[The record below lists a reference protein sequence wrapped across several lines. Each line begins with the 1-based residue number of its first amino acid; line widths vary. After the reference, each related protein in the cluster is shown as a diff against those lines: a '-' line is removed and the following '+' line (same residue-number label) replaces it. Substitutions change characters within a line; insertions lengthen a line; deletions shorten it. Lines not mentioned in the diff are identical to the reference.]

1 MLNHLGGN
9 LYCRILLLLKHFWCV
24 KYIYL
29 PPQFTDVEC
38 QGAPTLSSDTN
49 LRRRHPLWL
58 ITNSTH
64 ALLHWSSLCNRWRLK
79 AGLHT
84 EMNRQKTK
92 ACQNSEARSDGSLP
106 LYRICLRTF
115 HFRLTSCHCCLIP
128 IATPLLISSLMNHFT
143 SSWNV
148 IHGEQRQLTSRIINP
163 LIFAFTTNR

>member
-9 LYCRILLLLKHFWCV
+9 SYCRILLLLKPFWCV
-24 KYIYL
+24 KHIYL
-29 PPQFTDVEC
+29 PPVHRC
-38 QGAPTLSSDTN
+38 RAPRCAN
-49 LRRRHPLWL
+49 FVQRHKPPRRRHLLWL

-64 ALLHWSSLCNRWRLK
+64 ALLHWSSLCDRWRLK
-79 AGLHT
+79 AGSHT

-92 ACQNSEARSDGSLP
+92 ACQNSEAWSDGSLP
-106 LYRICLRTF
+106 LCRIRLRTF

-128 IATPLLISSLMNHFT
+128 IAAPLLISSLINHFT

-148 IHGEQRQLTSRIINP
+148 IHGEQRQLTGRIINP